1 MHFRTQIQL
10 AEALGPVNRWFCS
23 QAYGRAVSDPELL
36 LKYYIKSGG
45 AADFALRY
53 DEAMSALNRWFCSE
67 FHRREIHD
75 PETLWNYYMSCGKP
89 QPQRPKRPV
98 RARSA

>member
-1 MHFRTQIQL
+1 MHFRTRVQL

-23 QAYGRAVSDPELL
+23 QAYGYPVNNPELL

-45 AADFALRY
+45 AADFALRF

-67 FHRREIHD
+67 YHCREIHD
-75 PETLWNYYMSCGKP
+75 PETLWTYYMSSG
-89 QPQRPKRPV
+89 QPVRPDRPF

>member
-1 MHFRTQIQL
+1 MHFRTRVQL

-23 QAYGRAVSDPELL
+23 QAYGYPVQDPELL

-45 AADFALRY
+45 AADFAVRY
-53 DEAMSALNRWFCSE
+53 DQAMSAHNRWFCSE

-75 PETLWNYYMSCGKP
+75 PETLWNYYMGCSTS
-89 QPQRPKRPV
+89 QQRPDRPF

>member
-1 MHFRTQIQL
+1 MQFRTRVQL

-23 QAYGRAVSDPELL
+23 QAYGYAVTDPELL

-45 AADFALRY
+45 ASDFALRF

-75 PETLWNYYMSCGKP
+75 PEVLWNYYMSC
-89 QPQRPKRPV
+89 PQRPDRPT

>member
-1 MHFRTQIQL
+1 MQFRTRVQL

-23 QAYGRAVSDPELL
+23 QAYGYAVQDPNLL
-36 LKYYIKSGG
+36 LTYYIKSGG

-53 DEAMSALNRWFCSE
+53 DEAMSAHNRWFCSE
-67 FHRREIHD
+67 AHRREIHD
-75 PETLWNYYMSCGKP
+75 PETLWSYYMSCGCDN
-89 QPQRPKRPV
+89 QRPDHPF

>member
-1 MHFRTQIQL
+1 MQFRTRVQL

-23 QAYGRAVSDPELL
+23 QACGFAVQDPELL
-36 LKYYIKSGG
+36 LTYYIKSGG

-53 DEAMSALNRWFCSE
+53 AEAMSAHNRWFCSE
-67 FHRREIHD
+67 YHCREIHD
-75 PETLWNYYMSCGKP
+75 PETLWIYYMT
-89 QPQRPKRPV
+89 QPQRPDRPF

>member
-1 MHFRTQIQL
+1 MHFRTRVQL

-23 QAYGRAVSDPELL
+23 QAYGYAVQDPELL

-45 AADFALRY
+45 AADFALRF
-53 DEAMSALNRWFCSE
+53 DEAMSSQNRWFCSE
-67 FHRREIHD
+67 CHRREIHD
-75 PETLWNYYMSCGKP
+75 PEALWNYYMSCG
-89 QPQRPKRPV
+89 QPERPDRPF